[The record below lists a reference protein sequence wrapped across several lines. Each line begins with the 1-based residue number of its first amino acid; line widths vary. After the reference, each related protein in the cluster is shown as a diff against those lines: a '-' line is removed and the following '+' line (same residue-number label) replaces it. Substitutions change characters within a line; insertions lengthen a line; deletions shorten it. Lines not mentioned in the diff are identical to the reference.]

1 MTALYDF
8 VSVEYIVMFLSVAFD
23 NPGRFVAM
31 ILLMLQLGG
40 SGGTFPMEVT
50 NHFYNVIHPFL
61 PLTYSILSFR
71 QAITSGLGDGT
82 FEQAM
87 GAVALVCSDCFGIAM
102 VQYESIAKASF
113 GKQVAI
119 R

>member
-1 MTALYDF
+1 MA
-8 VSVEYIVMFLSVAFD
+8 IVMFLSMLFD
-23 NPGRFVAM
+23 NPGRFFAM
-31 ILLMLQLGG
+31 VLLMLQLGG

-87 GAVALVCSDCFGIAM
+87 GALLLFAVIALALLWFSMNQLQKHHLENKSQLDDNQKLQEV
-102 VQYESIAKASF
+102 E
-113 GKQVAI
+113 